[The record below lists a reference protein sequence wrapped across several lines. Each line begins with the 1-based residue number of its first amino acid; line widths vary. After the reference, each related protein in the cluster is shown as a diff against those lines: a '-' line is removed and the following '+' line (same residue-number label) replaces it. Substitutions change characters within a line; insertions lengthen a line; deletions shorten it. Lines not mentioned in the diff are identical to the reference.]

1 MDESTGQPTSWMA
14 HERDYIAGIAL
25 LAGALFLS
33 ALLGLYQ
40 EHTYRLYGKQWKEAL
55 FYGVC
60 FFTICYFHNV
70 VADHNPCV
78 ALSLTPFLYPLLL

>member
-78 ALSLTPFLYPLLL
+78 ALSLTPSLYPLLL